1 MDSSLILVSP
11 KKFYLPETK
20 HYLLR
25 QAVSELIVEDNHWMF
40 ILALTDTHLYDLL
53 KDFVFSREG
62 GSVPMLILNSLSI
75 PLTVVFVPKERFSE
89 EEVEEFLQSLGMKYI
104 RYEEEGEDS
113 SMIVL
118 GERPGFIDGQGMLI
132 QSFGQWMLIDS
143 LLN

>member
-1 MDSSLILVSP
+1 
-11 KKFYLPETK
+11 
-20 HYLLR
+20 
-25 QAVSELIVEDNHWMF
+25 
-40 ILALTDTHLYDLL
+40 
-53 KDFVFSREG
+53 
-62 GSVPMLILNSLSI
+62 MLILNSLSI